1 MDAVLELEI
10 GPGPDPGSFVVRVVR
25 SAGGGEPTGTIRLD
39 VDDLAMRRPL
49 LEASVLA
56 SAVPSRRV
64 LPATEAA
71 LREVGER
78 LFESTFSGDIG
89 ATYRTSRA
97 IAAERGTG
105 LQLSLRLTAPG
116 LAALPW
122 ESLFDP
128 HSDVYLCR
136 KEPLVRQVSAPYSP
150 PVLELEPPL
159 RILAMAASPR
169 GLPLLDVS
177 AERARLEEAL
187 GTHLDR
193 GLIELEW
200 LDDASWSGIHAKLL
214 EQEWHVLHFIGH
226 GTYDLGS
233 DEGMLAFVG
242 PDGRPDL
249 VPANALADLLDEA
262 EPTPRLVV
270 LNSCQSGAT
279 GGSDEFSGTAAALA
293 HSGIHAVAAM
303 QFAISDAAAIAF
315 ARGFY
320 TALAHGR
327 DVDEAVRSGRIGI
340 LGTGRGTLEWVT
352 PVLYL
357 RGDDARLFSIGR
369 LPAPTES
376 ATGAA
381 RDVASARARRS
392 STAASGLRPSAA
404 TGDSNRARRPLL
416 RRWLPWAGAAA
427 LVAATGIVLVV
438 TQPWSTGGGT
448 GGDDSGGDT
457 GTADSVSGTEGAGW
471 GDAVEGIAGT
481 ARIEGPVEATGID
494 YTDTG
499 MWCDQGGHLQISASG
514 EIQMS
519 VGSVGPAGLTDGSF
533 ADTRILSDAPTGALI
548 GLIEDTDEPMFEIGE
563 GYDYECPVP
572 GSLFLAV
579 NSTSTDETEGAFDVK
594 VTYIPPQ

>member
-1 MDAVLELEI
+1 MPRRLGSRMDAVLELEI
-10 GPGPDPGSFVVRVVR
+10 GPGPDPGSFLVRVLR

-39 VDDLAMRRPL
+39 VDDLAARRPL

-56 SAVPSRRV
+56 SAVPARRL

-71 LREVGER
+71 LRDVGER
-78 LFESTFSGDIG
+78 LFESTFSGDVG

-97 IAAERGTG
+97 IAAERGIG
-105 LQLSLRLTAPG
+105 LQIALRLTAPE

-128 HSDVYLCR
+128 HADVYLCR
-136 KEPLVRQVSAPYSP
+136 KEPLVRHVSAPYSP
-150 PVLELEPPL
+150 PALAVEPPL

-169 GLPLLDVS
+169 GLPLLDVP
-177 AERARLEEAL
+177 AERARLDEAL
-187 GTHLDR
+187 RAHMDR

-200 LDDASWSGIHAKLL
+200 LEDASWAGIHAKLL

-226 GTYDLGS
+226 GTYDLGT

-357 RGDDARLFSIGR
+357 RGDDTRLFSIGQ
-369 LPAPTES
+369 LPASTGADGGGGRVRDAAPARPTKPDAAAS
-376 ATGAA
+376 ATPA
-381 RDVASARARRS
+381 S
-392 STAASGLRPSAA
+392 STGPT
-404 TGDSNRARRPLL
+404 TGRRRTA
-416 RRWLPWAGAAA
+416 RRWLPWVGLAGLAAA
-427 LVAATGIVLVV
+427 AVGVVLVV
-438 TQPWSTGGGT
+438 TQPWSTGT
-448 GGDDSGGDT
+448 GS
-457 GTADSVSGTEGAGW
+457 SGTQSAGW
-471 GDAVEGIAGT
+471 SDAVEGIAGT
-481 ARIEGPVEATGID
+481 ASVEGPVEADSVGT
-494 YTDTG
+494 TDTG
-499 MWCDQGGHLQISASG
+499 LWCDQGGRLNITASG
-514 EIQMS
+514 RIQPR
-519 VGSVGPAGLTDGSF
+519 GSGGGQVGPEGLTNGASPE
-533 ADTRILSDAPTGALI
+533 TRILENANTAALI
-548 GLIEDTDEPMFEIGE
+548 GKLEDTDEPAFEIGA
-563 GYDYECPVP
+563 GTSYECPVP
-572 GSLFLAV
+572 GSLFLGV
-579 NSTSTDETEGAFDVK
+579 NDTSTGDNEGAFHVV